1 MKFHQ
6 LRPGTRF
13 RYQGVTYRKISV
25 LMAASEPDDT
35 QRLVPRSAQVDVLDD
50 GGQVLVNSLPDSLP
64 GTLVET
70 TLIQF
75 AASCMTAATT
85 IGPPLTP
92 DQLAQFE
99 HAIATA
105 RTETLARLAN
115 RQGNIE

>member
-6 LRPGTRF
+6 LRPGTGF
-13 RYQGVTYRKISV
+13 RYQGVTYRKISP
-25 LMAASEPDDT
+25 LMAVSGPDDT

-50 GGQVLVNSLPDSLP
+50 SDQALIHSLPDSLP

-85 IGPPLTP
+85 IGPPLAP

-99 HAIATA
+99 RAIAAA

-115 RQGNIE
+115 RQENIE